1 MSILR
6 ISLFGSLRIAHD
18 NWAKELT
25 LPRGVMGLLVYLLL
39 RRHRLHPREVLAD
52 VFWGENSPE
61 KARGSLNTALWRLRN
76 ILEPDGVP
84 AGTYLISTP
93 SGEVGFNQASQYWL
107 NIALFEEMVNRI
119 LAVPVQTMDESSARE
134 LQSVL
139 DLYTADLLEGFY
151 EDWVLRERERLRGLY
166 IKSLMYLLQ
175 YDKYNHQYQKALSH
189 GQRILDFDP
198 LREEIHREMMRLY
211 IENGQRTQ
219 AIRQY
224 SICQKILADE
234 LGIPPMPET
243 QALYKQITGEPSS
256 NNYFQVSPPE
266 PKDLAQALQQLTQAI
281 EAIKFARVQIQQA
294 VQYIERHTGG
304 QENGISLNG
313 YKLQTYVE
321 QEYMEI
327 LP

>member
-6 ISLFGSLRIAHD
+6 INLFGSLRISHD
-18 NWAKELT
+18 SWAKELT

-93 SGEVGFNQASQYWL
+93 SGEVGFNQKSEYWL
-107 NIALFEEMVNRI
+107 DIALFEEKVNRI
-119 LAVPVQTMDESSARE
+119 LTVPVQTIDESGVQE
-134 LQSVL
+134 LKSIL

-151 EDWVLRERERLRGLY
+151 EDWVLRERERLRTLN
-166 IKSLMYLLQ
+166 IKGLMYVLQ

-198 LREEIHREMMRLY
+198 LREEIHREMMQLY
-211 IENGQRTQ
+211 MASGHRTQ

-243 QALYKQITGEPSS
+243 QALYEQIIGEPAKS
-256 NNYFQVSPPE
+256 YLQVGPPE
-266 PKDLAQALQQLTQAI
+266 PKDLGQALQQLSQAI

-304 QENGISLNG
+304 QENGLSLNA
-313 YKLQTYVE
+313 YKLQDYVE
-321 QEYMEI
+321 QDYIEI